1 MVLRI
6 GLLFGCVF
14 FVDFG
19 AVAFGCCCWFDL
31 YVYDFTLVGLAGF
44 GLWVWVVCVVCSWV
58 GCFGVSDDCWVWEQ
72 VVWWLSRS
80 LCLDWLL
87 WVVLW
92 MLGCLGG
99 YYVGFAMRV
108 CLHCFSGFGDDFGL
122 VLSVFP
128 DCVYLRSSWGA
139 VV

>member
-1 MVLRI
+1 M
-6 GLLFGCVF
+6 
-14 FVDFG
+14 D
-19 AVAFGCCCWFDL
+19 FGCCCWFDL

-58 GCFGVSDDCWVWEQ
+58 GCFGVSDGCWVWEQ

-80 LCLDWLL
+80 LRLDWLL

-92 MLGCLGG
+92 VLGWLGG

-128 DCVYLRSSWGA
+128 GCVYLRSSWGA